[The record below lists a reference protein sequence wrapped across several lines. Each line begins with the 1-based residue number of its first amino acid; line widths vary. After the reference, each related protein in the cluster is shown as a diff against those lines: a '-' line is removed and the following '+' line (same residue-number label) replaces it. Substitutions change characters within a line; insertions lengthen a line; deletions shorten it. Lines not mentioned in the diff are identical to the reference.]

1 MFELQQYLQ
10 HPATSAQN
18 ADSAPRTIPTIF
30 RMAVVDSKQERG
42 KIRQSD
48 SYCMYFAPLDP
59 VYASPNKFWNEQKLA
74 RFRLSFTRDPRKR
87 ARFCPDQKC
96 IWTHV
101 NNTAICKSTFTVPCK
116 RVTQVKNSSVK
127 NFAPDPHTV
136 DSYFEKGCRKKCA
149 RVMVSRQATIPKGNM
164 GYDQ

>member
-30 RMAVVDSKQERG
+30 RMAVVDSKQERE

-87 ARFCPDQKC
+87 ARFCPDQKYT
-96 IWTHV
+96 WTRV
-101 NNTAICKSTFTVPCK
+101 NNTAICKSIWTVPCK
-116 RVTQVKNSSVK
+116 RVTQVKNSDVK

-136 DSYFEKGCRKKCA
+136 FCLLFCL
-149 RVMVSRQATIPKGNM
+149 PKII
-164 GYDQ
+164 QIK

>member
-30 RMAVVDSKQERG
+30 RMAVVDSKLQSG
-42 KIRQSD
+42 KIRQND

-74 RFRLSFTRDPRKR
+74 RFRLSFTRDTRKR
-87 ARFCPDQKC
+87 ARFCPDQKY
-96 IWTHV
+96 IWTRV
-101 NNTAICKSTFTVPCK
+101 NNTAICKSIWTVPCK

-127 NFAPDPHTV
+127 NFALDPHTV
-136 DSYFEKGCRKKCA
+136 YCLLFCL
-149 RVMVSRQATIPKGNM
+149 PKII
-164 GYDQ
+164 QIK

>member
-87 ARFCPDQKC
+87 ARFCPDQKY
-96 IWTHV
+96 IWTRV
-101 NNTAICKSTFTVPCK
+101 NNTAICKSIWTVPSGAPNGNFRENICSEDDL
-116 RVTQVKNSSVK
+116 RSRIFGAFVVKFLACLPLLGFSNIYK
-127 NFAPDPHTV
+127 
-136 DSYFEKGCRKKCA
+136 
-149 RVMVSRQATIPKGNM
+149 MV
-164 GYDQ
+164 